1 MVSTSDNF
9 TELNAFQAGRKLESV
24 VEEVFPSTSWQVSTS
39 FDHNY
44 HWNCGLMEHNDTNF
58 KITLDSNGNLS
69 ISNDKR
75 TKVITKL
82 EEVTDTS
89 IKEALIYISQY
100 YLLSP
105 RV

>member
-1 MVSTSDNF
+1 MVSSSDNL
-9 TELNAFQAGRKLESV
+9 TELNVFQAGRKLESIIK
-24 VEEVFPSTSWQVSTS
+24 EVFPSTNWQVSSS

-44 HWNCGLMEHNDTNF
+44 HWTCGLMEHNDTNF
-58 KITLDSNGNLS
+58 RITLDSNGNLS

-89 IKEALIYISQY
+89 IKETLIYITQY
-100 YLLSP
+100 YSLSP
-105 RV
+105 RS